1 MRQALFFLLM
11 IVTFLWSGCSSTKS
25 VPANDKLYTGASLTL
40 SGVSNTRERKAL
52 KEDLNG
58 LTRPRANSKFLGM
71 RLKLGIYNL
80 FYKAKPKSLWGK
92 IRDKYGQPPV
102 LLSQVD
108 LQKNAQNLQNFLFN
122 KGYFTASVTGD
133 TVTRKKTAKAE
144 YKAPAGERYK
154 IDSIIFPM
162 DSSVLSK
169 TIRESMNKSLL
180 AKGKGF
186 DLDVIKGERS
196 RIDAYLKERG
206 FYFFNPEYILVKT
219 DSTTGDHLTNMY
231 ITIKPGT
238 PVEAQKIYTI
248 DDVYIYTNY
257 SLNTAHLDTAKG
269 NAELYKGYY
278 IIQRR
283 KLYKPRLL
291 AESMQFDKGDVYN
304 RKQHNLTLNRLI
316 NLDVFKFVK
325 NRFELTQADS
335 LNLSA
340 YYYLTPQQQKSLRAE
355 FTYVT
360 RSNSLNGSDITFS
373 WTHRNLFR
381 NGSHIKLSAYVGSD
395 IQFSGALSGYNTF
408 RTGAEA
414 DFAMPRF
421 QVPFFHIE
429 SYGGYAPRTDIKL
442 GYDVLKRYSLYTLNS
457 FRVQYG
463 YTWKESIQK
472 FHEFYPI
479 SISYVQPL
487 NVTSDYDSLENIYPG
502 LDKAIEQQFTIGPTY
517 RFNYNQLANGLAPIN
532 AYYFNGIIDLSGN
545 IPGLISGA
553 DVKKGDTVKIFN
565 SQFSQYAKFEAE
577 GRFYHKM
584 GLKSNWVSRID
595 IGIGLP
601 YGNSTQL
608 PYVKQF
614 FVGGSNSLRGFRS
627 RAVGPG
633 IYVQQD
639 SSNVIPDQTGDIKF
653 EINTEFRPHISGPLY
668 GAIFLEAGNIWLVND
683 STYTHKPGS
692 QFTSKWLSQLA
703 VDAGLGLRFDI
714 TMFVIRLD
722 VGFPLRKPWLQ
733 NPWVINQIKLGDTH
747 WRKNNLVYSLAIGYP
762 F

>member
-1 MRQALFFLLM
+1 MRKAVFFLLM
-11 IVTFLWSGCSSTKS
+11 VSAIIWSGCSSTKS
-25 VPANDKLYTGASLTL
+25 VPANDKLYTGATISLNN
-40 SGVSNTRERKAL
+40 VSNTREKKAL
-52 KEDLNG
+52 KEG
-58 LTRPRANSKFLGM
+58 LDGLARPRPNSKFLGM
-71 RLKLGIYNL
+71 RLKLGIYNF
-80 FYKAKPKSLWGK
+80 FYKSKPKSFFGK

-108 LQKNAQNLQNFLFN
+108 LEKNSQNLQTYLFN
-122 KGYFTASVTGD
+122 KGYFRATVTGD
-133 TVTRKKTAKAE
+133 TIVKRKTAKAE

-154 IDSIIFPM
+154 IDSINFPG

-169 TIRESMNKSLL
+169 AIQQSVDKSLL
-180 AKGKGF
+180 KKGKGF

-219 DSTTGDHLTNMY
+219 DSSTGDHRANMY
-231 ITIKPGT
+231 ITVKPGT
-238 PVEAQKIYTI
+238 PVEARRTYTI
-248 DDVYIYTNY
+248 DKVYIYTNY
-257 SLNTAHLDTAKG
+257 SLNTAQFDTTKDD
-269 NAELYKGYY
+269 AELYKGYY
-278 IIQRR
+278 IIQNR
-283 KLYKPRLL
+283 KRYKPKLL
-291 AESMQFDKGDVYN
+291 AESMQFESGDIYN

-325 NRFELTQADS
+325 NRFEPQADS
-335 LNLSA
+335 LNLDA
-340 YYYLTPQQQKSLRAE
+340 YYYLTPHQQKSLRAE

-360 RSNSLNGSDITFS
+360 RSNSLNGSDITVS

-381 NGSHIKLSAYVGSD
+381 NGSHIKLSAYIGSD

-421 QVPFFHIE
+421 EVPFFHIE
-429 SYGGYAPRTDIKL
+429 SYGGFAPRTDIKL
-442 GYDVLKRYSLYTLNS
+442 GYDVLKRYGLYTLNS

-463 YTWKESIQK
+463 YAWKESIQK
-472 FHEFYPI
+472 FHELYPI

-487 NVTSDYDSLENIYPG
+487 NVTSDYDSLEQIYPG
-502 LDKAIEQQFTIGPTY
+502 LDKAIEQQFTLGTTY
-517 RFNYNQLANGLAPIN
+517 RFNYNQMANGLSPIN
-532 AYYFNGIIDLSGN
+532 GYYFNGIIDLSGN
-545 IPGLISGA
+545 IPGLLSGA

-565 SQFSQYAKFEAE
+565 LPFSQYAKFEAE
-577 GRFYHKM
+577 GRFYHKL
-584 GLKSNWVSRID
+584 GLKSNWANRID

-633 IYVQQD
+633 TYVQQD
-639 SSNVIPDQTGDIKF
+639 SSNVVPDQTGDIKF
-653 EINTEFRPHISGPLY
+653 EINTEFRPHITGPLY
-668 GAIFLEAGNIWLVND
+668 GAVFLEAGNIWLIND
-683 STYTHKPGS
+683 STYTHKPGA
-692 QFTSKWLSQLA
+692 QFTGKWLSQLA

-714 TMFVIRLD
+714 TVFVIRLD

-733 NPWVINQIKLGDTH
+733 NPWVINQIKLGDNH